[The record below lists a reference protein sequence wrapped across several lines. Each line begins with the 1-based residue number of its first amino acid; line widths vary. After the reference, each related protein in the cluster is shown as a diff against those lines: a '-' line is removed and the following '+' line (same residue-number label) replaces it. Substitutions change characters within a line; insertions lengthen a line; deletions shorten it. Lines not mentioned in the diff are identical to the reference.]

1 MSAESSSLPMY
12 VAALVAYD
20 GTEYFGFQVQKD
32 VPTIQGTLEHC
43 LCTFT
48 TLEGRIVGSGRTDTG
63 VHARGQVIG
72 LRVHWRHDLSALQ
85 RAWNAHLPSAIAV
98 RAVQSAPTD
107 FHPRFSAVSRTYRYF
122 VSDPCLPGWQ
132 APRRSPL
139 LHRYAHVER
148 RQLDVAAMQQVA
160 DLFVGEHDFATFG
173 QPPQGVNTVRRVL
186 QAVWQVV
193 GTTLLPLGGQ
203 SERTLVFTITA
214 NAFLQHMVRNL
225 VGAMLAV
232 GRGERSVGDVK
243 TRLDM
248 CNRSSALRPAPANGL
263 VLECVDYPDA
273 LGITL
278 TRPIDESSYFGDDA
292 IEILTGKKE

>member
-1 MSAESSSLPMY
+1 MRAESSSLPMY
-12 VAALVAYD
+12 IAALVVYD
-20 GTEYFGFQVQKD
+20 GADYFGFQVQRN

-43 LCTFT
+43 LRTFT
-48 TLEGRIVGSGRTDTG
+48 TLEGRVVGSGRTDTG

-98 RAVQSAPTD
+98 RAVQAAPDD

-122 VSDPCLPGWQ
+122 VSEPCLPGRLE
-132 APRRSPL
+132 PRRSPL
-139 LHRYAHVER
+139 MQRYTHVER
-148 RQLDVAAMQQVA
+148 RQLDVAAMQRTA

-186 QAVWQVV
+186 QAVWQPVE
-193 GTTLLPLGGQ
+193 TTLFPLRGQ
-203 SERTLVFTITA
+203 PERTLVFTITA

-232 GRGERSVGDVK
+232 GRGERTVSDVK
-243 TRLDM
+243 AALDVR
-248 CNRSSALRPAPANGL
+248 NRSRALRPAPPNGL

-273 LGITL
+273 LGITFDL
-278 TRPIDESSYFGDDA
+278 AD
-292 IEILTGKKE
+292 